1 MKQKKERIVVLIVRG
16 IMLNYIKIIYKEEN
30 GKVTINEVYG
40 YIRKSGI
47 WALFGKK
54 GDVFE
59 CLNVGKC
66 VDVGREIL
74 YDVSCMHNITLRED
88 GNEDYINQF
97 AEFCDFKY
105 RKGQTQEYLYP
116 HISNI
121 HYDDIMFVYVYNESD
136 MRKEKE
142 FAWLTHAKFWRN
154 GSVFK
159 ATQDNFYESNKTS
172 VIEMRDTITTVK
184 NLEDLERLLRK
195 YNFYSSEEDCAN
207 KNKTL

>member
-1 MKQKKERIVVLIVRG
+1 M
-16 IMLNYIKIIYKEEN
+16 NYIKIIYKEEN
-30 GKVTINEVYG
+30 SKVTINEVYS
-40 YIRKSGI
+40 YIGKSGI

-54 GDVFE
+54 GEVFE

-74 YDVSCMHNITLRED
+74 YDVSCLHNLVIRED

-105 RKGQTQEYLYP
+105 RRERTQEYLYS
-116 HISNI
+116 HILNL
-121 HYDDIMFVYVYNESD
+121 HYDVIMFVYVYNESD
-136 MRKEKE
+136 IRKEKE

-159 ATQDNFYESNKTS
+159 TTQDNFYERKKTS
-172 VIEMRDTITTVK
+172 VLETRDTITTVK
-184 NLEDLERLLRK
+184 NLEDLVRLLRK
-195 YNFYSSEEDCAN
+195 YNFYSYEKDCTN
-207 KNKTL
+207 KNKSL